1 MNIETYRY
9 DIFVLTA
16 ANLELAAQQLPSVA
30 TSFHRIFV
38 NSFPKG
44 SVGLSLMNLNL
55 VKPFGLL
62 V

>member
-1 MNIETYRY
+1 MYKS
-9 DIFVLTA
+9 FLLTA
-16 ANLELAAQQLPSVA
+16 ANLELAAQQFPSVA
-30 TSFHRIFV
+30 TSFQSILV

-55 VKPFGLL
+55 VKPLALG